1 MYLRDNKSLSWTPF
15 SSLQARS
22 AVLLPHFPPSFLPSF
37 FFHFNFLFTFWRQQ
51 TAEALPTCSD
61 PDLASAALYR
71 FPLLLLFFFFLL
83 HLCSLIPG
91 KKKKVALTL
100 MEHCPPF
107 SFPFLPRSS
116 FNLNVMFLQ
125 AAWLSSYTLIK
136 TSSCCSK
143 KLSSY
148 CYALLL
154 RPLFTSRNEGSFTK
168 LRFGLWRH
176 VVQPA
181 SVYVRSNSSP
191 LN

>member
-1 MYLRDNKSLSWTPF
+1 MFRPRSRLSCTVPF
-15 SSLQARS
+15 SS
-22 AVLLPHFPPSFLPSF
+22 VI
-37 FFHFNFLFTFWRQQ
+37 T
-51 TAEALPTCSD
+51 
-61 PDLASAALYR
+61 
-71 FPLLLLFFFFLL
+71 FFFF
-83 HLCSLIPG
+83 CSISAVSSQ

-168 LRFGLWRH
+168 LHFGLWRH
-176 VVQPA
+176 VVQPV

>member
-22 AVLLPHFPPSFLPSF
+22 AVLLPHFFPSFAPFSF
-37 FFHFNFLFTFWRQQ
+37 FST
-51 TAEALPTCSD
+51 
-61 PDLASAALYR
+61 
-71 FPLLLLFFFFLL
+71 FPLHSDASSLQRHCRHVQTPIPPQLHCTVFLCYYFFFFLL
-83 HLCSLIPG
+83 HLCSLIPE
-91 KKKKVALTL
+91 KKKVALTL

-168 LRFGLWRH
+168 LHFGLWRH
-176 VVQPA
+176 VVQPV